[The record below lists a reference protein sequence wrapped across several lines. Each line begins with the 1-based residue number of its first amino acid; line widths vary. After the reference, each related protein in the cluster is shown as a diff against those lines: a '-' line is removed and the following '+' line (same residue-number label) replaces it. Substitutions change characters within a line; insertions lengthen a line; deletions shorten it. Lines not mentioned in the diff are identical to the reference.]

1 MSTTLQTPVPA
12 WQKPAAAA
20 LLPLL
25 LIFLA
30 GVAVGALAMSLGI
43 HNTLHK
49 PAAAWTENG
58 HMMTLE
64 KWKKDLN
71 LSDDQAKQIETV
83 LDDFSKYYDNVL
95 ADGNSRI
102 LQILDEPQRIKFER
116 MLKEHR

>member
-1 MSTTLQTPVPA
+1 MSTALQSPPV
-12 WQKPAAAA
+12 WQKPATSA
-20 LLPLL
+20 LLSLL
-25 LIFLA
+25 LVFLA

-43 HNTLHK
+43 HNTLHR
-49 PAAAWTENG
+49 PASAWTENG

-64 KWKKDLN
+64 KWKKELN
-71 LSDDQAKQIETV
+71 LNDEQTRQIETV

-102 LQILDEPQRIKFER
+102 LQILDEQQRVKFER